1 MVQHFIFHITYVI
14 YVWLV
19 VYCFNGLILKY
30 SFLTIADVLTSKRNW
45 EEKLELVTKGLWCRS
60 CSPSATVT
68 KTFLMKFC
76 YLHFTLYTSS
86 AYFSTTLNDLE
97 IHRHVLNDSAQS
109 FGVFNPAPPKKK
121 TILEFSTRLLRV
133 FGPRP
138 NIAICFV
145 TAVLF
150 MAVSSVVFLFVV
162 LLGSH
167 GVLCHCGQWRSRH
180 AGRLHKINILT
191 GQTRH
196 QLLTRCAL
204 SKEELVGHS
213 GQHGTDQRP
222 DPVNL
227 QVGKRGTQK
236 VTRKYCV
243 FYIFVDFIS
252 DKSDRQKKLLKWI
265 K

>member
-1 MVQHFIFHITYVI
+1 M
-14 YVWLV
+14 WLV
-19 VYCFNGLILKY
+19 VYCFNGLILKF
-30 SFLTIADVLTSKRNW
+30 SFLTVADVLSSKRNW

-68 KTFLMKFC
+68 KNFLMKFC

-109 FGVFNPAPPKKK
+109 FCVFNPKKK
-121 TILEFSTRLLRV
+121 KNTILEFSTRLLRV

-145 TAVLF
+145 TAVPF

-162 LLGSH
+162 LLGSR

-196 QLLTRCAL
+196 QLLTRRAL

-236 VTRKYCV
+236 ITHK
-243 FYIFVDFIS
+243 YIFVDFIS
-252 DKSDRQKKLLKWI
+252 DRQKNY
-265 K
+265 